1 MKKVIIA
8 AVAENMVIGQDGDI
22 PWHFPEDLK
31 HFKQVTMG
39 SPVVM
44 GRGTYES
51 LPEDFKPLPGRTNIV
66 LTRSNPDY
74 EESVKLANSLD
85 EAWQIASEKGEKV
98 YIIGGASVYEQT
110 LDSADKMILTE
121 IHEEYEGD
129 TYFPKFS
136 KEEWKE
142 VERNDREE
150 LSFVTY
156 QNRS

>member
-31 HFKQVTMG
+31 HFKEVTMG

-66 LTRSNPDY
+66 LTSSNPDY
-74 EESVKLANSLD
+74 KESVKIANSLD

-129 TYFPKFS
+129 TYFPEFD
-136 KEEWKE
+136 EEKWKE
-142 VERNDREE
+142 VERKDREE